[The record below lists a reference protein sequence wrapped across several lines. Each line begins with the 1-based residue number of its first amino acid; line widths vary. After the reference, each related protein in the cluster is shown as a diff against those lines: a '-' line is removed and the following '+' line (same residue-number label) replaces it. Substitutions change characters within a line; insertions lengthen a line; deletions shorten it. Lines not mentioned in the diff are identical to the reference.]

1 MSSGNLDKGPIAW
14 MARNRVAANLLM
26 LTFLVGGLLATQ
38 HIRREVFP
46 SFEVDV
52 VSISVPYP
60 GASPEDVEQG
70 VLLAIENVI
79 RGVDGVERVTSVA
92 LEGAGTVS
100 AELLDNA
107 NGNKVLQD
115 IKNEVDRITSF
126 PEEIEE
132 PIVSLVIV
140 KRPVL
145 TVILYGD
152 ADEMTLRNL
161 AEQAKLDIARDDEIT
176 LAEVSGTRPLE
187 ISVEVPL
194 SKLRE
199 HDLTLAQIAAQVRQ
213 TSLELGG
220 GGVKTPGG
228 EMLVRVDERRDYGS
242 EYADIPVLSTAD
254 GSRVLL
260 DQLAEVKDGFAD
272 VDLKTL
278 YNGKQAVS
286 LTVYR
291 VGDEDPVEVSRAA
304 KAFVERLRTRLP
316 ESVSADVI
324 SDRSDIYRERIE
336 LLERNAGLG
345 LILVIILLG
354 MFLEVR
360 LAFWVTLGIPI
371 SFIGCLLFLPIMDI
385 SINMIS
391 LFAFIIAVGI
401 VVDDAIVVGESIYY
415 ERGKGDGHLPAAVRG
430 TKIVATPVVFAIL
443 TNIIAFMPMLFVP
456 GIMGQLWRNI
466 PSVIIVVFTISLVEA
481 LFILPSHLSH
491 KRIKAEG
498 LFWRIVEG
506 PQRFFGA
513 RLQSFVA
520 KRYNPFVAFS
530 IRHRY
535 ITVAIGLAT
544 LLLTLGWW
552 MGGRLQYRFFPK
564 IESDQVRATV
574 TMPYG
579 TPFEQTAAIEQ
590 RLRTGAWRVLDRH
603 GGTNILEG
611 IYSIVGGHPSGRGP
625 VGGGGG
631 SGGHL
636 AGVEVNMV
644 SLGERDISA
653 REFTE
658 EWREEIGP
666 IPGVESLEFKFNIGP
681 QLGSPIDVELSHP
694 DNAILE
700 QAAGE
705 VARRLGEYSGVVEID
720 DGIERGKEQFSFKL
734 KPSARSLGITALDLA
749 RQVRNAFYGAE
760 ARRQQRGQD
769 EIKIYVRLPESERR
783 YEDDIMRLM
792 IQAPDGSE
800 LPLAEAAEIER
811 GRAYQQIKR
820 TDARRTINVTADI
833 ASGDVQV
840 QNIIEDLRSGLLPQ
854 LKRIYPDL
862 AYSLEG
868 EQREQRESIGG
879 LMQGFGVAIFGLFA
893 LLAVI
898 FRSHL
903 QSLIVLIIIP
913 FGIVGA
919 VLGHILMGY
928 SISFVS
934 LVGVVAL
941 AGVVINDNILL
952 IDTANE
958 YRRQG
963 MDALTAA
970 IEAPTRRFRPV
981 LLTSMTTFL
990 GLAPMIFETS
1000 IQARFMIPM
1009 AISLGFGILFATL
1022 ITLVLVPAF
1031 YMILEDLS
1039 DLLGLEK
1046 RFGEDSSE

>member
-1 MSSGNLDKGPIAW
+1 MSSEKLEKGPIAW
-14 MARNRVAANLLM
+14 MARNRVAASLLM
-26 LTFLVGGLLATQ
+26 LTFLVGGLLASN

-46 SFEVDV
+46 AFEVDV

-79 RGVDGVERVTSVA
+79 RGVDGVERVTSSAV
-92 LEGAGTVS
+92 EGSGTVS

-107 NGNKVLQD
+107 DGNKVLQD

-132 PIVSLVIV
+132 PIVSLIV
-140 KRPVL
+140 VQRPVL

-161 AEQAKLDIARDDEIT
+161 AEQAKLDITRDEEIT

-242 EYADIPVLSTAD
+242 EYADIPVVSRPD
-254 GSRVLL
+254 GSRLLL
-260 DQLAEVKDGFAD
+260 DDIAAVRDGFAD
-272 VDLKTL
+272 IDLKTL
-278 YNGKQAVS
+278 YNGKPAVS

-291 VGDEDPVEVSRAA
+291 VGDEDPIEVSRAA
-304 KAFVERLRTRLP
+304 NAFVEHLRARLP
-316 ESVSADVI
+316 DGIAADVI
-324 SDRSDIYRERIE
+324 NDRSDIYRERID
-336 LLERNAGLG
+336 LLKRNAGLG

-354 MFLEVR
+354 LFLEVR

-371 SFIGCLLFLPIMDI
+371 SFIGCLLFLPFMDI

-415 ERGKGDGHLPAAVRG
+415 ERDKGDGYLPSAVRG

-443 TNIIAFMPMLFVP
+443 TNIIAFMPLLFVP
-456 GIMGQLWRNI
+456 GMMGQLWRDI
-466 PSVIIVVFTISLVEA
+466 PSVIIVVFSISLVEA

-491 KRIKAEG
+491 KRIKGEG
-498 LFWRIVEG
+498 LFWRIVEA
-506 PQRFFGA
+506 PQEFFGA
-513 RLQSFVA
+513 QMRKFVD
-520 KRYNPFVAFS
+520 KRYNPFIKFS
-530 IRHRY
+530 IHHRY
-535 ITVAIGLAT
+535 ITVALGLAI
-544 LLLTLGWW
+544 LILTIGWW
-552 MGGRLQYRFFPK
+552 RGGRVQYRFFPK
-564 IESDQVRATV
+564 VESDQVRATL

-579 TPFEQTAAIEQ
+579 TPFEQTSAIER
-590 RLRTGAWRVLDRH
+590 RLRASAWRVLDKH
-603 GGTNILEG
+603 GGTNMLEG
-611 IYSIVGGHPSGRGP
+611 IYSIVGGHPGGRGP
-625 VGGGGG
+625 LGGNGA

-644 SLGERDISA
+644 PLGERDISA
-653 REFTE
+653 RKFTA
-658 EWREEIGP
+658 EWRKQTGQ
-666 IPGVESLEFKFNIGP
+666 IPGVESIEFKFNIGP
-681 QLGSPIDVELSHP
+681 RLGSPIDVELSHP
-694 DNAILE
+694 DSHLLE
-700 QAAGE
+700 LAAGE

-769 EIKIYVRLPESERR
+769 EIKVYVRLPESERR

-792 IQAPDGSE
+792 IRAPDGTE
-800 LPLAEAAEIER
+800 IPLAEAAAIER

-820 TDARRTINVTADI
+820 SEAQRTVNVTADI
-833 ASGDVQV
+833 DSGDVQV
-840 QNIIEDLRSGLLPQ
+840 QNIVNDLKSGLLPR
-854 LKRIYPDL
+854 LEERYPEL
-862 AYSLEG
+862 SYSLEG

-879 LMQGFGVAIFGLFA
+879 LLQGFGAALFGLFA
-893 LLAVI
+893 LLAII
-898 FRSHL
+898 FRSYL

-919 VLGHILMGY
+919 VIGHILMGY

-934 LVGVVAL
+934 MVGVVAL

-952 IDTANE
+952 INTANE

-970 IEAPTRRFRPV
+970 VEAPTRRFRPV

-1009 AISLGFGILFATL
+1009 AISLGFGILFATS

-1031 YMILEDLS
+1031 YMILEDIC
-1039 DLLGLEK
+1039 GL
-1046 RFGEDSSE
+1046 FGRA

>member
-1 MSSGNLDKGPIAW
+1 MSSGKLEKGPIAW
-14 MARNRVAANLLM
+14 MASNRVASNLLM
-26 LTFLVGGLLATQ
+26 LTFLVGGLLAAN

-79 RGVDGVERVTSVA
+79 RGVDGVERVTSSAV
-92 LEGAGTVS
+92 EGSGTVS

-107 NGNKVLQD
+107 DGNKVLQD

-132 PIVSLVIV
+132 PIVSLVVV

-152 ADEMTLRNL
+152 VDEMTLRNL
-161 AEQAKLDIARDDEIT
+161 AEQAKLDIARDDAIT

-194 SKLRE
+194 AKLRE
-199 HDLTLAQIAAQVRQ
+199 HELTLDQIAAQVRQ

-228 EMLVRVDERRDYGS
+228 EILVRVDERRDYGS
-242 EYADIPVLSTAD
+242 EYADIPVVSTPD
-254 GSRVLL
+254 GSRILL
-260 DQLAEVKDGFAD
+260 DQIAEVKDGFAD

-278 YNGKQAVS
+278 YNGKQAVN

-291 VGDEDPVEVSRAA
+291 VGDEDPIEVSRAA
-304 KAFVERLRTRLP
+304 NAFVERLRTRLP
-316 ESVSADVI
+316 DSVEADVI
-324 SDRSDIYRERIE
+324 NDRSDIYEDRIR
-336 LLERNAGLG
+336 LLERNAGMG
-345 LILVIILLG
+345 LILVVILLG

-371 SFIGCLLFLPIMDI
+371 SFIGCLLFLPFMDI

-415 ERGKGDGHLPAAVRG
+415 ERGKGDGYLPAAIRG

-456 GIMGQLWRNI
+456 GVMGQLWRNI
-466 PSVIIVVFTISLVEA
+466 PSVIIVVFAISLVEA

-498 LFWRIVEG
+498 IFWRTVER

-513 RLQSFVA
+513 QLLKFVD
-520 KRYNPFVAFS
+520 KRYNPFVKFS
-530 IRHRY
+530 IHHRY
-535 ITVAIGLAT
+535 ITVALGLAI
-544 LLLTLGWW
+544 LILTLGWW
-552 MGGRLQYRFFPK
+552 RGGRVQYRFFPK

-579 TPFEQTAAIEQ
+579 TPFEQTAATEQ
-590 RLRTGAWRVLDRH
+590 RLRESAWRVLDRH
-603 GGTNILEG
+603 GGTNMLEG
-611 IYSIVGGHPSGRGP
+611 IYSIVGGHPGGRGP
-625 VGGGGG
+625 IGGDTG

-644 SLGERDISA
+644 PLGERDITA
-653 REFTE
+653 REFTA
-658 EWREEIGP
+658 EWRKETGP

-681 QLGSPIDVELSHP
+681 NLGSPIDVELSHP
-694 DNAILE
+694 NNDILE
-700 QAAGE
+700 QVAGD
-705 VARRLGEYSGVVEID
+705 VARQLGEYSGVVEID
-720 DGIERGKEQFSFKL
+720 DGIERGKEEFSFRL
-734 KPSARSLGITALDLA
+734 KPAARGLGITALDLA
-749 RQVRNAFYGAE
+749 RQIRNAFFGAE

-769 EIKIYVRLPESERR
+769 EVKVYVRLPESERR

-792 IQAPDGSE
+792 IQAPDGTE
-800 LPLAEAAEIER
+800 IPLAEAAEIER

-833 ASGDVQV
+833 ASGEVQV
-840 QNIIEDLRSGLLPQ
+840 QNIINDLKGGLLAQ
-854 LKRIYPDL
+854 LAERYPDL
-862 AYSLEG
+862 SYSLEG
-868 EQREQRESIGG
+868 EQREQRESMGG
-879 LMQGFGVAIFGLFA
+879 LLRGFGVALFGLFA
-893 LLAVI
+893 LLAIV
-898 FRSHL
+898 FRSYL
-903 QSLIVLIIIP
+903 QSLIVLIVIP

-919 VLGHILMGY
+919 VIGHIVMGY

-1039 DLLGLEK
+1039 DLLGLK
-1046 RFGEDSSE
+1046 KSPGETDGK